1 MHRRLGSATPSQLAF
16 PVEGNPNFPWVKFH
30 WDNTVVESKVVG
42 ERGFRANRAGS
53 IVDWKREMRVTKA
66 MKVEGER
73 GSECKQSREY
83 CGLEAGDE
91 SDQGNE
97 SGRGERF

>member
-1 MHRRLGSATPSQLAF
+1 
-16 PVEGNPNFPWVKFH
+16 
-30 WDNTVVESKVVG
+30 
-42 ERGFRANRAGS
+42 
-53 IVDWKREMRVTKA
+53 

-97 SGRGERF
+97 SGRGERFLSLIHI